1 MISGLPWGL
10 ALSSGVNTYL
20 PLFLLALFARFGHV
34 IHLSPRFAW
43 LVSDQAI
50 FILGALA
57 LCEILAQKFPVLDN
71 VWDFLHTLLRP
82 IAGALATGATLNT
95 NNALEIALAMVM
107 GGTLAAAAHSTKSG
121 LRLMSTSKSFGA
133 ANFAISLGEDAG
145 VLTTTL
151 LSVYAPWVMLAIVI
165 VFVVVFAFLGPRIL
179 RTLAFD
185 LGIAGSALGGI
196 FRWVFRRKYSTNLKE
211 SLLELAPERLEMF
224 THLLERNEEL
234 LGALPGWKRSAGGPR
249 RTWVLLTS
257 RRLLWIESRL
267 FRNSKAQSL
276 DYGEITLAR
285 HRNMILFSRA
295 EILTQRHENFTL
307 TVANAHIRFAE
318 MAVQMISHRSGLD
331 VTGSSTTTPGIP
343 TACGAPSLGALALNA
358 DDYSK
363 RVYWRKGIGSIPRMG
378 SQLR

>member
-20 PLFLLALFARFGHV
+20 PLFLLALLARFGHV

-71 VWDFLHTLLRP
+71 IWDFLHTLLRP
-82 IAGALATGATLNT
+82 LAGALATGATLNT
-95 NNALEIALAMVM
+95 NNTAEIVVAMLM
-107 GGTLAAAAHSTKSG
+107 GGTLAAAAHSTKSS
-121 LRLMSTSKSFGA
+121 LRLMSTSKSYGT

-165 VFVVVFAFLGPRIL
+165 IFVVLFAFFGPRIL

-196 FRWVFRRKYSTNLKE
+196 FRWVFRRKYPTNLKE
-211 SLLELAPERLEMF
+211 SLLEIAPEHLERF
-224 THLLERNEEL
+224 TLLLERNEEL
-234 LGALPGWKRSAGGPR
+234 LGALPGWKRSRGGPR

-267 FRNSKAQSL
+267 FRKSKSQSL
-276 DYGEITLAR
+276 EYSEIALAR
-285 HRNMILFSRA
+285 HRSMFLYARA
-295 EILTQRHENFTL
+295 EFLTQRHENFTL
-307 TVANAHIRFAE
+307 TVASGHIRFAE
-318 MAVQMISHRSGLD
+318 LAAQMISHLAGLD
-331 VTGSSTTTPGIP
+331 IQ
-343 TACGAPSLGALALNA
+343 APQPIAQAAPRLAAL
-358 DDYSK
+358 
-363 RVYWRKGIGSIPRMG
+363 PH
-378 SQLR
+378 

>member
-20 PLFLLALFARFGHV
+20 PLFLLALFARFGQV

-43 LVSDQAI
+43 LASDQAI
-50 FILGALA
+50 FILGVLA
-57 LCEILAQKFPVLDN
+57 LCEILAQKFPLLDN
-71 VWDFLHTLLRP
+71 IWDFVHTLLRP
-82 IAGALATGATLNT
+82 IAGAVASGATLNT
-95 NNALEIALAMVM
+95 NNAPEIALAMIM

-121 LRLMSTSKSFGA
+121 LRLMSTSKSYGT

-165 VFVVVFAFLGPRIL
+165 IFVVLFAFLGPRIL

-185 LGIAGSALGGI
+185 LSIAGSALGGI
-196 FRWVFRRKYSTNLKE
+196 LRWVFRRKYPTNLKE
-211 SLLELAPERLEMF
+211 SLLEIAPERLETF
-224 THLLERNEEL
+224 THLLESDEEL
-234 LGALPGWKRSAGGPR
+234 LGALPGWKRSRGGPR
-249 RTWVLLTS
+249 RIWVLLTS

-276 DYGEITLAR
+276 EYSEITLAR

-295 EILTQRHENFTL
+295 EFLTQRHENFTI
-307 TVANAHIRFAE
+307 TVASGHIRFAE
-318 MAVQMISHRSGLD
+318 LAAQTISRLAGLD
-331 VTGSSTTTPGIP
+331 IETPQTTPQ
-343 TACGAPSLGALALNA
+343 AAPRLATL
-358 DDYSK
+358 
-363 RVYWRKGIGSIPRMG
+363 P
-378 SQLR
+378 Q

>member
-20 PLFLLALFARFGHV
+20 PLFLLALLARFGHV

-71 VWDFLHTLLRP
+71 VWDLLHTFLRP
-82 IAGALATGATLNT
+82 LAGAVAAGATLNT
-95 NNALEIALAMVM
+95 NNAVEVMLAMVM
-107 GGTLAAAAHSTKSG
+107 GGALAAAAHSTKSG
-121 LRLMSTSKSFGA
+121 LRLMSTSKSYGA
-133 ANFAISLGEDAG
+133 ANFAISVGEDAG

-151 LSVYAPWVMLAIVI
+151 LSLYAPWVMLAIVI
-165 VFVVVFAFLGPRIL
+165 IFVVVFAFLGPRIL

-185 LGIAGSALGGI
+185 LDIAAGAIGGV
-196 FRWVFRRKYSTNLKE
+196 FRWVIPRKYLATIKE
-211 SLLELAPERLEMF
+211 SLLDLTPERLEAF

-257 RRLLWIESRL
+257 RRVLWIESRL
-267 FRNSKAQSL
+267 FRNSKAHSL
-276 DYGEITLAR
+276 DYSEITLAR

-295 EILTQRHENFTL
+295 EILTRRHEIFTL
-307 TVANAHIRFAE
+307 TVANGQTRLAE
-318 MAVQMISHRSGLD
+318 MAVQMISDRSGL
-331 VTGSSTTTPGIP
+331 SNH
-343 TACGAPSLGALALNA
+343 APQPPPREAARLAAL
-358 DDYSK
+358 
-363 RVYWRKGIGSIPRMG
+363 PR
-378 SQLR
+378 

>member
-1 MISGLPWGL
+1 MINGLPWGL

-20 PLFLLALFARFGHV
+20 PLFLLALFARFGQV

-43 LVSDQAI
+43 LASDQAI
-50 FILGALA
+50 FILGVLA

-71 VWDFLHTLLRP
+71 IWDFLHTLLRP
-82 IAGALATGATLNT
+82 IAGAVATGATLNT

-121 LRLMSTSKSFGA
+121 LRLMSTSKSYGT

-165 VFVVVFAFLGPRIL
+165 IFIVLFAFLGPRIL

-185 LGIAGSALGGI
+185 LSIAGSALGGI
-196 FRWVFRRKYSTNLKE
+196 FRWVFRRKYPTNLKE
-211 SLLELAPERLEMF
+211 SLLEIAPERLEMF

-234 LGALPGWKRSAGGPR
+234 LGALPGWKRSLGGPR

-276 DYGEITLAR
+276 DYSEIALAR

-295 EILTQRHENFTL
+295 EFLTQRHENFTL
-307 TVANAHIRFAE
+307 TVARAHIRFAE
-318 MAVQMISHRSGLD
+318 LAAHTISRLAGLD
-331 VTGSSTTTPGIP
+331 IETPQTTPQ
-343 TACGAPSLGALALNA
+343 AAPRLATL
-358 DDYSK
+358 
-363 RVYWRKGIGSIPRMG
+363 P
-378 SQLR
+378 Q